1 VRAALGLLV
10 FAATTAAAAEPV
22 SVPYQAFDLGAHHR
36 AVSTSNADAQ
46 KAFDQGL
53 LWSFS
58 FNHGDAERAFR
69 EAARLDD
76 TLAAAW
82 WGVAL
87 VNGPHINN
95 ATVDEAHAKAAWD
108 ALAEAKKRRE
118 SASEVEKALIDA
130 LGARYA
136 WPPPADRHPLDEAYA
151 AAMADVFKRFP
162 QDADV
167 ATLYAEA
174 LMDVRP
180 WNQWTREG
188 QPQPGTV
195 EVLQALE
202 TARGLNPDHPG
213 ALHLTIHALEAS
225 PQPERARE
233 AADRLRGLVPDAG
246 HLVHMPSH
254 IDVRLGRWQEAAVAN
269 EKAMAADA
277 RYNARKL
284 EPGFWALYMAHNEHF
299 LGYTAMMEGRRE
311 AALDH
316 MQGVV
321 AMFPPEFV
329 KENAVFMDA
338 FMTAHLEALK
348 RFGEWQAVLDD
359 KPVVAGLPVSTA
371 HRLMTRAVAL
381 SALGRVR
388 EAEKE
393 AAAFRKAVAAISKD
407 AAWGSNTAAAAM
419 AVGLPYVEGEIAYRK
434 GNKTAAIAKLR
445 EAVAL
450 EDALK
455 YDEPPAWTVPTR
467 HSLGAVLIASQKY
480 ADAEVV
486 YREDLKRYPENGW
499 SLRGLAQALEAQGK
513 RPEAAEVKARLA
525 KAWARADVVVDS
537 SCLCIRPGGGGHRP

>member
-1 VRAALGLLV
+1 MRVFPAFAPLAFAVVASSAAAQTAAPTP
-10 FAATTAAAAEPV
+10 AATPAP
-22 SVPYQAFDLGAHHR
+22 SYQAFDLGSHHR

-76 TLAAAW
+76 TLAMAW

-95 ATVDEAHAKAAWD
+95 PTVDEAHAKVAWE

-118 SASEVEKALIDA
+118 GASDVEKALIDA
-130 LGARYA
+130 LASRYA
-136 WPPPADRHPLDEAYA
+136 WPHPADRHPLDEAYA

-180 WNQWTREG
+180 WNQWTRDG
-188 QPQPGTV
+188 QPQPGTL
-195 EVLQALE
+195 EVVQALE
-202 TARGLNPDHPG
+202 TARALNPDHPG

-233 AADRLRGLVPDAG
+233 AADRLRNLVPDAG

-277 RYNARKL
+277 RYNARRL
-284 EPGFWALYMAHNEHF
+284 EPGFWGLYMAHNQHF

-311 AALDH
+311 SALGH

-321 AMFPPEFV
+321 AMFPPDFV

-338 FMTAHLEALK
+338 FMTAHLESLK
-348 RFGEWQAVLDD
+348 RFGEWQAILED
-359 KPVVAGLPVSTA
+359 KPVVDGLPVSTA
-371 HRLMTRAVAL
+371 HR
-381 SALGRVR
+381 
-388 EAEKE
+388 
-393 AAAFRKAVAAISKD
+393 
-407 AAWGSNTAAAAM
+407 
-419 AVGLPYVEGEIAYRK
+419 
-434 GNKTAAIAKLR
+434 
-445 EAVAL
+445 
-450 EDALK
+450 
-455 YDEPPAWTVPTR
+455 
-467 HSLGAVLIASQKY
+467 
-480 ADAEVV
+480 
-486 YREDLKRYPENGW
+486 
-499 SLRGLAQALEAQGK
+499 
-513 RPEAAEVKARLA
+513 
-525 KAWARADVVVDS
+525 
-537 SCLCIRPGGGGHRP
+537 